1 MKQLKKLILS
11 IAVCFLLGGCRDRS
25 MPNNR
30 VISQSKSVEDVIQE
44 QTAEQT
50 AEAVIETAVPEEPE
64 PVNTYAEVDLDLTK
78 SSETMLYSE
87 VIDIGTNP
95 SNYAGKV
102 IRVGGQYMNYHDEMS
117 ANTYPVVI
125 VLDATK
131 CCATGLV
138 FELKDG
144 NYPKDEEEFTV
155 TGILDYA
162 YSEDCPFPVL
172 KEAEIS

>member
-1 MKQLKKLILS
+1 MKKQKKWLIS
-11 IAVCFLLGGCRDRS
+11 IAVCFLMCGCRDRS

-30 VISQSKSVEDVIQE
+30 VIRQSKTVEDVIQE

-50 AEAVIETAVPEEPE
+50 PETVIETAVPEETEPE
-64 PVNTYAEVDLDLTK
+64 NTYASVDLDLTK

-95 SNYAGKV
+95 DSYAGKV
-102 IRVGGQYMNYHDEMS
+102 IRVEGQYMNYHDDMS

-138 FELKDG
+138 FELKEG

-162 YSEDCPFPVL
+162 YSDDCPFPVL

>member
-1 MKQLKKLILS
+1 MKKLRKWIFLLT
-11 IAVCFLLGGCRDRS
+11 ACLLLGGCRDRS

-30 VISQSKSVEDVIQE
+30 VINQTKSVEDVLQE
-44 QTAEQT
+44 QTVEQT
-50 AEAVIETAVPEEPE
+50 PEPAKETAVPEETKT
-64 PVNTYAEVDLDLTK
+64 VNTYETIDLDLTK

-95 SNYAGKV
+95 DSYAGKI
-102 IRVGGQYMNYHDEMS
+102 IRVAGQYMNYHDEMS
-117 ANTYPVVI
+117 ENTYPVVI

-138 FELKDG
+138 FELKEG
-144 NYPKDEEEFTV
+144 SYPRDEEEFTV

-162 YSEDCPFPVL
+162 YSDDCPFPVL